1 MCTITQEEERVKN
14 FGLCLII
21 AGAIWGIIA
30 FNMKTT
36 VETESKT
43 FGEGMYSIR
52 VPSQTVHNLDL
63 ADQRR
68 NHLTGAGITLLS
80 GILLFGFGSMQSK
93 TEGAKVVVTPERKC
107 PFCAELIK
115 SEAKV
120 CRFCGKDLPEIQP
133 EAVPLGFH
141 KIRLVEGH
149 TAICPKCT
157 GWVKLKNQ
165 ELSAR
170 AFTCNQCKTD
180 IKFVVEA

>member
-1 MCTITQEEERVKN
+1 MGTITQEEERVKI

-107 PFCAELIK
+107 PFCDELIK
-115 SEAKV
+115 SEV
-120 CRFCGKDLPEIQP
+120 
-133 EAVPLGFH
+133 
-141 KIRLVEGH
+141 
-149 TAICPKCT
+149 
-157 GWVKLKNQ
+157 
-165 ELSAR
+165 
-170 AFTCNQCKTD
+170 
-180 IKFVVEA
+180 KFVVSVVKTFQTYNLKRYRSDSIKYVSWRVTPLFAQNVQAG